1 VYDEWNVWFRNMT
14 GALEERYVFADALAV
29 GTFLNIFVRNCAKV
43 AMANLAQMVNAIA
56 PIVTTPETALV
67 QPIYYPVL
75 LHAQSHLTTAIDA
88 FVDGPVVSAPEELA
102 SPWLTRVKDLGP
114 FSLVDVAA
122 STDDRRG
129 AVAITMVN
137 RSEQEERVEIVV
149 RDASFAG
156 AARIRCLSGPGHPSS
171 VAGVE
176 ATEVS
181 EGTEDP
187 KGATLVL
194 LLPPRSFTAV
204 ESALRSG

>member
-1 VYDEWNVWFRNMT
+1 
-14 GALEERYVFADALAV
+14 
-29 GTFLNIFVRNCAKV
+29 
-43 AMANLAQMVNAIA
+43 
-56 PIVTTPETALV
+56 
-67 QPIYYPVL
+67 
-75 LHAQSHLTTAIDA
+75 
-88 FVDGPVVSAPEELA
+88 
-102 SPWLTRVKDLGP
+102 
-114 FSLVDVAA
+114 
-122 STDDRRG
+122 
-129 AVAITMVN
+129 MVN